1 MGRLA
6 LLSSLLLG
14 TGLTACSS
22 FRDLFSAHADVAAE
36 AGEHRLTPER
46 LTEIMSSGKGIR
58 PNRDAANFVTNV
70 WIDSPRRW
78 PTASCPSIPPASP
91 RRSGLS

>member
-58 PNRDAANFVTNV
+58 PNRDSGAVTG
-70 WIDSPRRW
+70 
-78 PTASCPSIPPASP
+78 TIP
-91 RRSGLS
+91 